1 MKKLVIATAV
11 GALLSSTLLVAAPNA
26 VAQTAAS
33 SAKTTTATTKKAKA
47 KRPAPRHALPR
58 SKKARAVEAAKVDP
72 VPPGAEHWSCKDGL
86 SYDLAGDLARDQIVT
101 VHWAE
106 RNYQLPRQVT
116 TTGADAF
123 YDPASGL
130 KLVVIPTKGM
140 LFSDKDDSRLA
151 DECQTAAMQGGALAP
166 TQAQAL
172 KPAN

>member
-11 GALLSSTLLVAAPNA
+11 GALLSSTLLVVAPNA
-26 VAQTAAS
+26 FAQAS
-33 SAKTTTATTKKAKA
+33 ATTATKPTATKKAHA
-47 KRPAPRHALPR
+47 KRPAPRHSLPR
-58 SKKARAVEAAKVDP
+58 SKKAKAAEAAKVDP
-72 VPPGAEHWSCKDGL
+72 VPAGAEHWSCKEGL
-86 SYDLAGDLARDQIVT
+86 SYDLAGDLSRDQIVT

-106 RNYQLPRQVT
+106 RNYQLPRQIT
-116 TTGADAF
+116 TTGADVF

-151 DECQTAAMQGGALAP
+151 DECQTVAMQGGALAP
-166 TQAQAL
+166 TQSQAL